1 MVSSAD
7 AQDPMVGFLYA
18 LQSPISKKKYP
29 QRLRVFLRFLDYN
42 GVLKEDA
49 LEFLKDARED
59 PEWVENKL
67 IQFITSQRLNQ
78 GKIAAATIANYYKA
92 VKLFCEM
99 NRIRLDWKIILAVFR
114 LEIRLQTRG
123 RLLWRNFKSW

>member
-1 MVSSAD
+1 MVYSAD

-29 QRLRVFLRFLDYN
+29 QRFRMFLRFLGYN
-42 GVLKEDA
+42 GILTEDA
-49 LEFLKDARED
+49 LEFLKKARED

-67 IQFITSQRLNQ
+67 IQFITSQIERLNQ

-99 NRIRLDWKIILAVFR
+99 
-114 LEIRLQTRG
+114 T
-123 RLLWRNFKSW
+123 